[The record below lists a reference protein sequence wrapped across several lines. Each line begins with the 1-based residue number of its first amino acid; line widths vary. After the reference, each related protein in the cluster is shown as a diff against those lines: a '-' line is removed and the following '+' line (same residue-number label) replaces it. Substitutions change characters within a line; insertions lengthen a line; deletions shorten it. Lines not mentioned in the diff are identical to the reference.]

1 MNRRSYPLNKGIYL
15 LNNCIYPS
23 NKGSYLWNTEIYHQI
38 QTKAPGEHLQ
48 QRCLEKIKR
57 ILLLLIAKMKVY
69 FQTSVTDNLLNRLI
83 DTAERR
89 PALLNEKPLQI
100 SELFN
105 QFHRDVYHFA
115 LYFTNNKQDAEDIT
129 QDTFLK
135 AMKNLHQLKD
145 PEKVKTWVLS
155 IARFT
160 AIDWIRKQKLI
171 RLFSKSMT
179 TNFYEEDRNGRGV
192 IGEEN
197 WKELQIALVKLKP
210 HYRSVIILRGLNELS
225 VKETAEALQCSE
237 GKVRVDFH
245 RALQALKQD
254 AKLKEGWESYE

>member
-1 MNRRSYPLNKGIYL
+1 M
-15 LNNCIYPS
+15 
-23 NKGSYLWNTEIYHQI
+23 
-38 QTKAPGEHLQ
+38 
-48 QRCLEKIKR
+48 
-57 ILLLLIAKMKVY
+57 
-69 FQTSVTDNLLNRLI
+69 
-83 DTAERR
+83 
-89 PALLNEKPLQI
+89 NEKPLHI

-129 QDTFLK
+129 QETFLK

-145 PEKVKTWVLS
+145 PQKVKTWILS

-160 AIDWIRKQKLI
+160 AVDWIRKQKLR
-171 RLFSKSMT
+171 RLFTITAST
-179 TNFYEEDRNGRGV
+179 VTHEEDMNSRRV

-197 WKELQIALVKLKP
+197 WKDLQQALLKLKP
-210 HYRSVIILRGLNELS
+210 HYRSVIIMRGLNELS

-245 RALQALKQD
+245 RAIQELKKD
-254 AKLKEGWESYE
+254 DSLKERWESYE